1 MEAWVDIA
9 NMKVKVIF
17 LATLLLIY
25 NGCSSKN
32 LRLDSDNDGV
42 ADIYDKCKNTPF
54 LELVDSRGCPITN
67 LAHQAHIVYKETKK

>member
-9 NMKVKVIF
+9 NIKSKIIF
-17 LATLLLIY
+17 LTALLLLC

-54 LELVDSRGCPITN
+54 LELVDSKGCSIK
-67 LAHQAHIVYKETKK
+67 LSHIKKQKSNF